1 MKTFKQFLYEA
12 TLNKM
17 SRNTK
22 ERDTAMLSRDR
33 GSQTEKENRSE
44 RKSLEKKLRRKGVGF
59 SKVVLDLMM
68 KKVME
73 NQKPRFLIN

>member
-33 GSQTEKENRSE
+33 GSQTEKENRGE

-59 SKVVLDLMM
+59 SKVVGSYDE
-68 KKVME
+68 KVME